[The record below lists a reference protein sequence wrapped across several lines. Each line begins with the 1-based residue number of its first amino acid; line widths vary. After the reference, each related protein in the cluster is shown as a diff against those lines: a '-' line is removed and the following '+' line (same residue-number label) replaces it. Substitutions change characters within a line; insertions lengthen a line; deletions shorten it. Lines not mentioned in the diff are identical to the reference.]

1 MILPTK
7 HIPARQSLL
16 GVGAVLLRRLRRP
29 RTAAALWERVR
40 GDAKVRTFSRYV
52 LALDL
57 LHAMGAVDLVDGI
70 LRRRK
75 P

>member
-16 GVGAVLLRRLRRP
+16 GVGAVLLRHLKQP
-29 RTAAALWERVR
+29 RTVTALWERVR
-40 GDAKVRTFSRYV
+40 GDSNVRTFSRYV

-57 LHAMGAVDLVDGI
+57 LHAMGAVDLVDGV